1 MPPRAGAPAY
11 RSYQDGLTG
20 VAITAEATDDWAPV
34 LPLVCALLPIL
45 FASPAPDEA
54 RTRAQKILK
63 DGYQASLPTSEA
75 GSGTGERSP
84 KNDLRPATPRRRDR
98 GRMEAGGTGA
108 FGSIAQLLL
117 WVIMGVVLVLGA
129 IWLVGEMGAFT
140 GDAAATPAEREAGPD
155 APDRAVVERPLGDAD
170 ELARR
175 GHFGEAIHVLLLR
188 TLQELAR
195 RLPERLPASLTSR
208 EILARVRIPDDAR
221 GALAALVGAVEVS
234 HFGGM
239 APDQSDFAH
248 CRQHFQRFAEAYLRG
263 GMQAPT

>member
-1 MPPRAGAPAY
+1 M
-11 RSYQDGLTG
+11 
-20 VAITAEATDDWAPV
+20 

-54 RTRAQKILK
+54 RTRARQILK

-75 GSGTGERSP
+75 GSGTGQRSP
-84 KNDLRPATPRRRDR
+84 KNDLRPASPRRRDR
-98 GRMEAGGTGA
+98 GRMESEGGAGA

-117 WVIMGVVLVLGA
+117 WVIMGVVLVLGV
-129 IWLVGEMGAFT
+129 IWVAGEMGGFT
-140 GDAAATPAEREAGPD
+140 GDAVAAPAERAAQPD

-175 GHFGEAIHVLLLR
+175 GQFGEAIHVLLLR

-239 APDQSDFAH
+239 APDQSDFLH

-263 GMQAPT
+263 GTQAPT